1 MRRLA
6 LIAVLAALVVATPA
20 AAAPP
25 KMQGPFGNGAEIYWV
40 WRAPHP
46 QSVVIFMHGL
56 DQSELYPGNHL
67 PWIEHLVRMG
77 NDVIYPRY
85 ETAPGRGPALLHSA
99 RAVVAAMVRLGAP
112 RVPVVFAGYS
122 RGGRLAAELAAA
134 AWRFKVVPAAVMSVF
149 PSELN
154 PTLEEVVDFK
164 RLPHSARVLLLAGQE
179 DSPTGVHD
187 LLIRLRD
194 GGFPADHVFAEVIKS
209 RGSFHADHFSAMQT
223 TPEAKK
229 QFWGRLDDLVAGA
242 RNGYR

>member
-1 MRRLA
+1 MRRIA
-6 LIAVLAALVVATPA
+6 LIVVLSAVVVMPAGAAG
-20 AAAPP
+20 PP

-99 RAVVAAMVRLGAP
+99 KAVTAAIIRLGRP
-112 RVPVVFAGYS
+112 RVPVVIAGYS

-134 AWRFKVVPAAVMSVF
+134 AWR
-149 PSELN
+149 
-154 PTLEEVVDFK
+154 
-164 RLPHSARVLLLAGQE
+164 
-179 DSPTGVHD
+179 
-187 LLIRLRD
+187 
-194 GGFPADHVFAEVIKS
+194 
-209 RGSFHADHFSAMQT
+209 
-223 TPEAKK
+223 
-229 QFWGRLDDLVAGA
+229 
-242 RNGYR
+242 